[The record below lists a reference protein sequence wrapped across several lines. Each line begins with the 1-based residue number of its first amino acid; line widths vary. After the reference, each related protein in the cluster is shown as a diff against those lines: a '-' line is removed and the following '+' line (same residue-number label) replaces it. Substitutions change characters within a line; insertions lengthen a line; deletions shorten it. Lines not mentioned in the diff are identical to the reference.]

1 MKNMMNRTD
10 LALLKLL
17 QQDSTQSTAVIAE
30 KLHISKS
37 SAWRRIHKLEELGII
52 KHRTAILDANKLGL
66 SLTVYISIR
75 TNQHNE
81 NWFNNFKRITDELDQ
96 VLEVHRMSGDLDYLI
111 KAVVKDMPDFDNLYQ
126 QLIKA
131 DLSDVSSSF
140 VMEQMKSTTELPI
153 CHIETS
159 AS

>member
-1 MKNMMNRTD
+1 MNKTD

-17 QQDSTQSTAVIAE
+17 QRDSTQSTAVIAE
-30 KLHISKS
+30 QLHISKS
-37 SAWRRIHKLEELGII
+37 SAWRRIQRLEELGII
-52 KHRTAILDANKLGL
+52 KHRTAILDASKLGL

-81 NWFNNFKRITDELDQ
+81 SWFSNFKRITDELDQ

-111 KAVVKDMPDFDNLYQ
+111 KAVVKDMSDFDKLYQ

-131 DLSDVSSSF
+131 DLYDVSSSF

-153 CHIETS
+153 RHRDALS
-159 AS
+159 S